1 MTEKEDWGDIDP
13 EQQKTAQTN
22 TSGVTWW
29 AVEDSNG
36 NPVQIELAERG
47 KEYVC
52 PECKGCMI
60 PVKGEQRAHH
70 FRHKSSTSSDG
81 NGCGGEGPRHYRVKT
96 MLAIMLRQIERE
108 AMRWETKIELERRVG
123 NDQPD
128 ILVSIGPQKLLGIEI
143 VDSNPPSDEKRE
155 RWGNQLHEVWISD
168 WDDRTIGNALLL
180 SGKLI
185 PTIIAFKAMTE
196 EITTQISS
204 HRRAVEAVK
213 KYHEAELEELQSTHE
228 RQVSAMHVSMDE
240 EFHSEKK
247 KKTEALYAKR
257 AQDEL
262 AQMYVGKWQFL
273 RPKQQIRPK
282 EWAVRTDMNAEPG
295 DQVIV
300 LREEGDSIQLVTVI
314 KHMTEFRTNYENR
327 TAVYRVTKGSR
338 AYAVEKAVTRIA
350 AEKAASEK
358 EKERQRRR
366 RISLHGKDR
375 D

>member
-1 MTEKEDWGDIDP
+1 MKQNQDWASIDP
-13 EQQKTAQTN
+13 DLQNTAMAN

-36 NPVQIELAERG
+36 NPVQIEVAEKG

-81 NGCGGEGPRHYRVKT
+81 IGCGGEGPRHYRVKT

-143 VDSNPPSDEKRE
+143 VDSNPPSDEKKG
-155 RWGNQLHEVWISD
+155 RWGSQLHEVRISD

-180 SGKLI
+180 SGKLT

-204 HRRAVEAVK
+204 HRRAVEAVQ

-228 RQVSAMHVSMDE
+228 RRISELQASLDSLYLDE
-240 EFHSEKK
+240 ELKVEREILSLKG
-247 KKTEALYAKR
+247 TRDLPALHVGTWKR
-257 AQDEL
+257 
-262 AQMYVGKWQFL
+262 L
-273 RPKQQIRPK
+273 RSGGYG
-282 EWAVRTDMNAEPG
+282 VSTDMGAEHG
-295 DQVIV
+295 DHV
-300 LREEGDSIQLVTVI
+300 LVVSKNHSIQTVTVI
-314 KHMTEFRTNYENR
+314 QQIDEYPIYWPKK
-327 TAVYRVTKGSR
+327 TAVFSTTAGSP
-338 AYAVEKAVTRIA
+338 APEIQKLIA
-350 AEKAASEK
+350 KLAEEKAATEK
-358 EKERQRRR
+358 EEERRR
-366 RISLHGKDR
+366 RAR
-375 D
+375 NRN

>member
-1 MTEKEDWGDIDP
+1 MKQNQDWASIDP
-13 EQQKTAQTN
+13 DLQNTAMAN

-36 NPVQIELAERG
+36 NPVQIELAEKG

-168 WDDRTIGNALLL
+168 WDERTIGNALLL

-204 HRRAVEAVK
+204 HRRAVEAVQ

-228 RQVSAMHVSMDE
+228 RRISELQASLDSLYLDE
-240 EFHSEKK
+240 ELKVEREILSLKATRDLPALHVGTWRRLTSGEYGVTTNMDAKHGDHVLVVEKK
-247 KKTEALYAKR
+247 GAIST
-257 AQDEL
+257 
-262 AQMYVGKWQFL
+262 VSVI
-273 RPKQQIRPK
+273 QQI
-282 EWAVRTDMNAEPG
+282 
-295 DQVIV
+295 
-300 LREEGDSIQLVTVI
+300 EEIPPYWPE
-314 KHMTEFRTNYENR
+314 K
-327 TAVYRVTKGSR
+327 TAVFDTTARTPAPEIQKL
-338 AYAVEKAVTRIA
+338 IA
-350 AEKAASEK
+350 KLAEEKAATEK
-358 EKERQRRR
+358 EEERRR
-366 RISLHGKDR
+366 RRKNRSRKSE
-375 D
+375 